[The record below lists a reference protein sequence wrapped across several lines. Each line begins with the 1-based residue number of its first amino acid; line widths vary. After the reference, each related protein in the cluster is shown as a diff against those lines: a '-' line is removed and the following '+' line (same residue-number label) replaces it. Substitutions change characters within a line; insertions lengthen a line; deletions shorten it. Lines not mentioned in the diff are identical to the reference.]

1 MLKTRIITAVILL
14 LTFGAGLIFASI
26 DLFALALG
34 VVVAAG
40 AWEWGRMSGLAHEDA
55 QTVYAALVGVV
66 SLVALYLP
74 YSETWI
80 QWLMLAG
87 VLFWMTVPALFYLSP
102 RQAEIVTPNTALLGI
117 GLLVFVVAAV
127 AIQYLRSFAPQ
138 GSSWLLLYALCIV
151 WFMDIGAYF
160 SGRRFGQRKLAPSI
174 SPGKTWEGVYG
185 GLLVTGLLLLLV
197 MLVADFAD
205 GNRFKLL
212 VATLLAAVV
221 SVLGD
226 LYESRIKR
234 AAHIKDS
241 SQLLPGHGG
250 VLDRLDGVVA
260 ALPVFAFVWAWL

>member
-1 MLKTRIITAVILL
+1 MLKTRIITAVVLL
-14 LTFGAGLIFASI
+14 LVFSLGLAFSSI
-26 DLFALALG
+26 DVFALGLS
-34 VVVAAG
+34 VIVAAG
-40 AWEWGRMSGLAHEDA
+40 AWEWGRMSGLIHEDA
-55 QTVYAALVGVV
+55 QTGYAALVGVV
-66 SLVALYLP
+66 ALIALYLP
-74 YSETWI
+74 YSESWI

-87 VLFWMTVPALFYLSP
+87 MLFWLSVPALFYLSP
-102 RQAEIVTPNTALLGI
+102 RQPAIVSPNSALLGI
-117 GLLVFVVAAV
+117 GFLMLAVAAV
-127 AIQYLRSFAPQ
+127 AIQYLRSFAPEA
-138 GSSWLLLYALCIV
+138 SSWLLLYALSIV

-185 GLLVTGLLLLLV
+185 GLVVTGVLWLVV
-197 MLVADFAD
+197 MLAADFAE

-212 VATLLAAVV
+212 VATLLAAMM

-234 AAHIKDS
+234 AADIKDS

-250 VLDRLDGVVA
+250 VLDRLDGVLG

>member
-1 MLKTRIITAVILL
+1 MLKTRVLTAVVLL
-14 LTFGAGLIFASI
+14 LVFSAGLILTSV
-26 DLFALALG
+26 DVFALGLG
-34 VVVAAG
+34 FVVAAG
-40 AWEWGRMSGLAHEDA
+40 AWEWGRMSGLVNEDA
-55 QTVYAALVGVV
+55 QTAYAVLVGVV
-66 SLVALYLP
+66 SLIALYLP
-74 YSETWI
+74 YSEAWI
-80 QWLMLAG
+80 QWLMLVG
-87 VLFWMTVPALFYLSP
+87 VLFWLSVPALFYLSP
-102 RQAEIVTPNTALLGI
+102 RQPPIVAMDRILLAI

-151 WFMDIGAYF
+151 WTMDIGAYF
-160 SGRRFGQRKLAPSI
+160 SGRRFGHRKLAPSI

-185 GLLVTGLLLLLV
+185 GLAATVVLMLIV

-212 VATLLAAVV
+212 VATLLAAMI

-234 AAHIKDS
+234 AAALKDS

-260 ALPVFAFVWAWL
+260 ALPVFAFIWVWL

>member
-1 MLKTRIITAVILL
+1 MLKTRITTAVVLL
-14 LTFGAGLIFASI
+14 LAFSAGLIFTSI
-26 DLFALALG
+26 DVFALGLA

-40 AWEWGRMSGLAHEDA
+40 AWEWGRMSGVIDEDA
-55 QTVYAALVGVV
+55 QTAYAALIGVAA
-66 SLVALYLP
+66 LVALYVP
-74 YSETWI
+74 YSAGWI

-87 VLFWMTVPALFYLSP
+87 VLFWLSVPALFYLSP
-102 RQAEIVTPNTALLGI
+102 RQPAIAGPDSVLLCI

-127 AIQYLRSFAPQ
+127 SIQYLRSFAPEA
-138 GSSWLLLYALCIV
+138 SSWLLFYALCIV
-151 WFMDIGAYF
+151 WTMDIGAYF
-160 SGRRFGQRKLAPSI
+160 SGRRFGHRKLAPSI

-185 GLLVTGLLLLLV
+185 GLAATVILMLLV
-197 MLVADFAD
+197 MLMADFAE

-212 VATLLAAVV
+212 VATLLAAMI

-234 AAHIKDS
+234 AADMKDS

-260 ALPVFAFVWAWL
+260 AVPVFAFVWAWL